1 MWKNKHVVVALLVAP
16 ILSILAWFAVGNL
29 VGEKPHAAEPGGAYK
44 LMARSN
50 CRYDSGE
57 CDLVNNDFELKLV
70 PVLVQ
75 PGVTELTLDSAFE
88 LEQAAVAL
96 VVDEQETAATVA
108 PRDFTKPSKAWS
120 VTIPATVEHGNHLR
134 IAVTVQET
142 LYYVEAPVAFML
154 PPPERP

>member
-16 ILSILAWFAVGNL
+16 ILSILAWYAVGNF

-44 LMARSN
+44 LVARSN

-96 VVDEQETAATVA
+96 VVGEQETAGTVTA
-108 PRDFTKPSKAWS
+108 RDFTKPTKSWN
-120 VTIPATVEHGNHLR
+120 VMIPATVEHGNVLR
-134 IAVTVQET
+134 IAVTARET
-142 LYYVEAPVAFML
+142 LYYTEAPVAFML
-154 PPPERP
+154 PPKERP